1 MNICVLRLHGETSA
15 WSYLEVLLG
24 PPPGWDREVF
34 GMTEFWLWKT
44 GMEETVKKKKKK
56 LHLGYIIMLA
66 MNASSLQPAPDPS
79 NTMPA

>member
-34 GMTEFWLWKT
+34 GMTEFRPR
-44 GMEETVKKKKKK
+44 
-56 LHLGYIIMLA
+56 ILA
-66 MNASSLQPAPDPS
+66 LENGHGGDS
-79 NTMPA
+79 